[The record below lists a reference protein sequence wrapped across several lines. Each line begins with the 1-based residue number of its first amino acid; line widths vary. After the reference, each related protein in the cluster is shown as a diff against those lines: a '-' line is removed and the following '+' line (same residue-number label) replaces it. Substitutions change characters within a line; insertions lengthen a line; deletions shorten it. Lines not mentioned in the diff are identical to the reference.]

1 MVMILNLIGICLLSL
16 GITYKINLEEFSY
29 AVPKDYQNIV
39 LIPVLTIPMGT
50 LLIVIAIFGCY
61 GCLAEKFNFVALY
74 TTVLFVLFAVQL
86 TVGISSFYQLGDMG
100 VFRGKLNLTLEVVFQ
115 NYNYHFE
122 NKAVV
127 DLIQHRLKCC
137 GFNGPDNWDVVP
149 KSCHV
154 TDSQDIFEQPCP
166 PLVSD
171 YIDDSMNILGI
182 SVIVLSIP
190 ETSSIWGSQDKVLS
204 VNIPRSL
211 AVSESWMLLSFT
223 VFHNVKLK
231 CTVLLSFSFS

>member
-1 MVMILNLIGICLLSL
+1 MA
-16 GITYKINLEEFSY
+16 Y
-29 AVPKDYQNIV
+29 DDDIV
-39 LIPVLTIPMGT
+39 KCV
-50 LLIVIAIFGCY
+50 VFWSNFF
-61 GCLAEKFNFVALY
+61 LAY

-137 GFNGPDNWDVVP
+137 GFNGPDYWDVVP

-190 ETSSIWGSQDKVLS
+190 EMIGSLVSFFFAFHLKHRAHAREFISIKDYTVDNG
-204 VNIPRSL
+204 
-211 AVSESWMLLSFT
+211 LL
-223 VFHNVKLK
+223 
-231 CTVLLSFSFS
+231 